1 MIDVFF
7 FVDSLVAGVRRRIPV
22 RLDRFVKVDSVA
34 DLVDM
39 QVFGCFVE
47 PRMGDVAVYGLVCD
61 GSRLSR
67 LLRSWFM
74 ESVVLLSCAF
84 AD

>member
-39 QVFGCFVE
+39 QVFGCVVE
-47 PRMGDVAVYGLVCD
+47 LGMGDVAVFGRVCD

-74 ESVVLLSCAF
+74 ESVVLVC
-84 AD
+84 